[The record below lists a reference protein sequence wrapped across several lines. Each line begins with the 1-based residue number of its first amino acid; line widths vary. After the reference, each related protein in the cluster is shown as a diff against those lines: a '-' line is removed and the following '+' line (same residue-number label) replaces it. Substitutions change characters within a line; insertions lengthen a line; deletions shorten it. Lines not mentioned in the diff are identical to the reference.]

1 MQHFKSHTTFSV
13 PEKSDSKKPLSEKA
27 VLLLINPAL
36 VDLALFQNQETQR
49 KLWFPQLNGEKRITY
64 RKTRGKAIVGGGGC
78 KELEAWVPNRVCQLP
93 AVWPELGEFLKF
105 FVPQFPQL

>member
-49 KLWFPQLNGEKRITY
+49 KL
-64 RKTRGKAIVGGGGC
+64 
-78 KELEAWVPNRVCQLP
+78 
-93 AVWPELGEFLKF
+93 
-105 FVPQFPQL
+105 